1 MRPDGDIRKGVC
13 AIMTLEDLFLT
24 FMLYS
29 FAGWLFE
36 TTICSLWESG
46 HFLNRGSL
54 LGPYCPVYGGGACFG
69 ILLGLYI
76 QNPAKLFLFSAV
88 LCIMVE
94 YTAACVLEN
103 IFNMKLWDYT
113 GMAFQFRG
121 RVCLL
126 GFLFFGTACTTISK
140 FIHPAVMD
148 WFHSIRPNLLHMIS
162 CSLAVLLA
170 IDIVLSAMAFKR
182 VSKRLYRFYIRWHAC
197 LNREFR
203 SLSYAIQRRCPEWL
217 LEDLS
222 DMQESILVKNRNL
235 CQKQEKQKETIIE
248 NWNRFRRF

>member
-1 MRPDGDIRKGVC
+1 
-13 AIMTLEDLFLT
+13 MTLEYLFLS

-29 FAGWLFE
+29 FVGWLFE

-69 ILLGLYI
+69 ILLGFYI
-76 QNPAKLFLFSAV
+76 ENPVKLFFFSAI

-103 IFNMKLWDYT
+103 IFSMKLWDYT
-113 GMAFQFRG
+113 GMAFQYKG

-126 GFLFFGTACTTISK
+126 GFTFFGVACTTISK
-140 FIHPAVMD
+140 FIEPSVLAL
-148 WFHSIRPNLLHMIS
+148 FERTNPKLLHFIAV
-162 CSLAVLLA
+162 SLSFILA
-170 IDIVLSAMAFKR
+170 IDILLSALAFRRANK
-182 VSKRLYRFYIRWHAC
+182 VLYRFYIRWHAS

-203 SLSYAIQRRCPEWL
+203 AISYAMQRKCPEWL

-222 DMQESILVKNRNL
+222 DMQEAILTKNRDL
-235 CQKQEKQKETIIE
+235 CQKQERQKASIMESL
-248 NWNRFRRF
+248 NRFKKS

>member
-1 MRPDGDIRKGVC
+1 MGKT
-13 AIMTLEDLFLT
+13 MTLEYLFLN

-29 FAGWLFE
+29 FIGWVFE
-36 TTICSLWESG
+36 TTVCSLWESG

-76 QNPAKLFLFSAV
+76 ENPIKLFFFSAI
-88 LCIMVE
+88 LCIAVE

-103 IFNMKLWDYT
+103 IFSMKLWDYT
-113 GMAFQFRG
+113 GMAFQIQG
-121 RVCLL
+121 RICLL

-140 FIHPAVMD
+140 CIHPSVTAM
-148 WFHSIRPNLLHMIS
+148 FERTNPRLLHFIAV
-162 CSLAVLLA
+162 SLAVILA
-170 IDIVLSAMAFKR
+170 LDILLSAMAFRR
-182 VSKRLYRFYIRWHAC
+182 VSKTLYRFYIRWHAS
-197 LNREFR
+197 LNRECR

-222 DMQESILVKNRNL
+222 DMQEVILDKNRNL
-235 CQKQEKQKETIIE
+235 CQKQEQQKANLME
-248 NWNRFRRF
+248 NLQRFRRF

>member
-1 MRPDGDIRKGVC
+1 
-13 AIMTLEDLFLT
+13 MTLEYLFLT
-24 FMLYS
+24 FMVYS

-36 TTICSLWESG
+36 TTLCSLWESG

-54 LGPYCPVYGGGACFG
+54 LGPYCPVYGGGAVFG
-69 ILLGLYI
+69 VLLGMYI
-76 QNPAKLFLFSAV
+76 QNPAKLFLFSAI

-113 GMAFQFRG
+113 GMAFQFQG

-140 FIHPAVMD
+140 FIQPLLMD
-148 WFHSIRPNLLHMIS
+148 QFKSVSPNFLHFIS
-162 CSLAVLLA
+162 CSLAILLA
-170 IDIVLSAMAFKR
+170 LDIILSAMAFKR
-182 VSKRLYRFYIRWHAC
+182 VSKPLYRFYIRWHAS

-203 SLSYAIQRRCPEWL
+203 SLSYAIQKKCPEWL

-222 DMQESILVKNRNL
+222 DMQESILDKNRSL
-235 CQKQEKQKETIIE
+235 CAKQEKQKEMLME
-248 NWNRFRRF
+248 NFQRFKKS